1 LAGKETGR
9 KGGSEEWEEGIK
21 FKGGGTK
28 CREMETRRGEK
39 EGKPGE

>member
-9 KGGSEEWEEGIK
+9 KGGSEDREEGLK
-21 FKGGGTK
+21 LKGGGTRN
-28 CREMETRRGEK
+28 RETEARRGEK